1 MHQGPAGP
9 CLTVVTALHMLS
21 DAPRPRSLC
30 TQCSCARASCS
41 CDTVKNA
48 AKSSAGSATRGT
60 VEKEQSPRRHTIR
73 GVVPGTP
80 LSRCDVPIPIHDSP
94 ASCPNSA
101 TPPVLLHQLRRI
113 TAHVTLVLY
122 GEMPQAPSPQPVFSR
137 LFPPRA
143 GGGTS
148 PATEGGGS
156 AVVAWWV
163 LWCPA
168 FALSLYV
175 TATFFS
181 FSWPSPPNT
190 TPTPRPLCPYRLQL
204 HYPPRRLGP
213 FASAFYIARKPA
225 RPQPLSMTP
234 PSAPSPVLASM
245 DGVIVAEL

>member
-21 DAPRPRSLC
+21 DAPRPGPSPCVPNAVALVSSCLVQLC
-30 TQCSCARASCS
+30 YS
-41 CDTVKNA
+41 K
-48 AKSSAGSATRGT
+48 KIATRAT

-175 TATFFS
+175 TASFFS
-181 FSWPSPPNT
+181 FSWPSAPNT

>member
-1 MHQGPAGP
+1 M
-9 CLTVVTALHMLS
+9 
-21 DAPRPRSLC
+21 
-30 TQCSCARASCS
+30 
-41 CDTVKNA
+41 
-48 AKSSAGSATRGT
+48 
-60 VEKEQSPRRHTIR
+60 
-73 GVVPGTP
+73 
-80 LSRCDVPIPIHDSP
+80 
-94 ASCPNSA
+94 
-101 TPPVLLHQLRRI
+101 
-113 TAHVTLVLY
+113 
-122 GEMPQAPSPQPVFSR
+122 
-137 LFPPRA
+137 
-143 GGGTS
+143 
-148 PATEGGGS
+148 
-156 AVVAWWV
+156 VAWWV

-175 TATFFS
+175 TASFFS